1 MTEEIICMQWDD
13 YERNMKLSLNR
24 IREVLHDVTLVCDD
38 DQQVSAHKLILC
50 ASSSVFRKLLLG
62 INHPQPVIVLQDVNK
77 DILVKILDFM
87 YSGECQILNNDI
99 ELFLSTASRFKV
111 NGLLKS
117 PTEVDN
123 FGKSVHHDQKEF
135 EQNLEVGKDK
145 LLDEDWEEIER
156 QHPPTFFLKKGVS
169 PQSKNKFSKPE
180 DKFMCEHCF
189 VFCSTKKLLGRH
201 MQKHQGYRFECDICF
216 KSYARK
222 DILNNHRK
230 KSHSLMTI

>member
-13 YERNMKLSLNR
+13 YEGNMKLSLNR

-123 FGKSVHHDQKEF
+123 FGKSVHHDRKEF

-156 QHPPTFFLKKGVS
+156 RHPPTFFLKKGV
-169 PQSKNKFSKPE
+169 
-180 DKFMCEHCF
+180 
-189 VFCSTKKLLGRH
+189 
-201 MQKHQGYRFECDICF
+201 
-216 KSYARK
+216 
-222 DILNNHRK
+222 
-230 KSHSLMTI
+230 